1 LQCPL
6 NITRTTSSR
15 RSCADAAD
23 GGEEEEEEKEEE
35 AEEVNWIN
43 SRQEEFKTRLTDIGI
58 TAIRNVALPL
68 TPYCVEVASDS
79 NILLPAFRVNQTSK
93 LNDSSNRYRQSS

>member
-15 RSCADAAD
+15 RSCTDAAD
-23 GGEEEEEEKEEE
+23 GGEEEEEEK

-79 NILLPAFRVNQTSK
+79 NILLPAFRVNQTNK
-93 LNDSSNRYRQSS
+93 LNDSNRYRQNS

>member
-6 NITRTTSSR
+6 NILRTTSSR
-15 RSCADAAD
+15 RSCTDAAD
-23 GGEEEEEEKEEE
+23 GGEEEEEEKAED
-35 AEEVNWIN
+35 AEEVNWMN

-68 TPYCVEVASDS
+68 TSPPIAWKLPVIQIFYFQRSES
-79 NILLPAFRVNQTSK
+79 NKQIN
-93 LNDSSNRYRQSS
+93 

>member
-6 NITRTTSSR
+6 NITRTTSSK
-15 RSCADAAD
+15 RSCTDAAD
-23 GGEEEEEEKEEE
+23 GGEEEEEED
-35 AEEVNWIN
+35 AEEVNWLN

-68 TPYCVEVASDS
+68 TSTPIAWKLPVIQIFYFQRSES
-79 NILLPAFRVNQTSK
+79 NKQIN
-93 LNDSSNRYRQSS
+93 